1 MFCPKCGSE
10 SLETQRFC
18 KACGTNLQ
26 LINDALRTG
35 DTPQGPFG
43 INVDEL
49 TKNAIDFAKSWK
61 TSWGPG
67 HLRIEK
73 VPRGERHT
81 GLSGRGGENSIG
93 DAAERFRL
101 SREIRKQA
109 REEARRQN
117 LPKPKEYMSYSW
129 QHNLRNGLV
138 SLLWGTGLGVV
149 LYYLG
154 QTAIDSGFI
163 RNLEETSRG
172 HVQGL
177 EPIVRLFWLIA
188 LLPTLKGLARI
199 IYAAFFGES
208 MATLA
213 ARFTPP
219 PMLEEPQPFIRQ
231 DTAPVAEREPVSASY
246 EPSIEP
252 PPSVTEHTTHFFE
265 ETQQPVKRESQ

>member
-35 DTPQGPFG
+35 DTSQGPFG

-49 TKNAIDFAKSWK
+49 TKNAVDFAKSWK

-67 HLRIEK
+67 HPRIEK
-73 VPRGERHT
+73 VPRGERHR
-81 GLSGRGGENSIG
+81 GLSGRGGQSI
-93 DAAERFRL
+93 DEVRERLRIN
-101 SREIRKQA
+101 REVKKQA

-129 QHNLRNGLV
+129 QHNLRSGLV
-138 SLLWGTGLGVV
+138 SLFWGTGLGVV

-154 QTAIDSGFI
+154 QTALDEGLIG
-163 RNLEETSRG
+163 RLEATSNG

-177 EPIVRLFWLIA
+177 EPLVRIIWLIA
-188 LLPTLKGLARI
+188 LLPVLKGLAHI

-219 PMLEEPQPFIRQ
+219 PVLEEPPPFIRQ
-231 DTAPVAEREPVSASY
+231 DTAPVAEREPVAAGY
-246 EPSIEP
+246 DPSIEP

>member
-10 SLETQRFC
+10 SVEAQRFC

-26 LINDALRTG
+26 LINDALSGG
-35 DTPQGPFG
+35 DGPQGPFG

-49 TKNAIDFAKSWK
+49 AKNARDFAKSWK
-61 TSWGPG
+61 TNVAVAVGGRTGSGDA
-67 HLRIEK
+67 R
-73 VPRGERHT
+73 ERH
-81 GLSGRGGENSIG
+81 RV
-93 DAAERFRL
+93 

-138 SLLWGTGLGVV
+138 SLFWGAGLGVL

-154 QTAIDSGFI
+154 QTAIDEGLI
-163 RNLEETSRG
+163 RRLEESSQG

-177 EPIVRLFWLIA
+177 EPIVRMIWMIA
-188 LLPTLKGLARI
+188 LLPVLKGLAHI
-199 IYAAFFGES
+199 IYAAFFAES
-208 MATLA
+208 MAMLA

-219 PMLEEPQPFIRQ
+219 PLLEEPQPFIRQ
-231 DTAPVAEREPVSASY
+231 DTAPVVERQSVPIGY
-246 EPSIEP
+246 EPPIEP
-252 PPSVTEHTTHFFE
+252 PPSVTEHTTHIFDE
-265 ETQQPVKRESQ
+265 SQPQMKREPQ

>member
-1 MFCPKCGSE
+1 MEEKMFCPKCGSE

-43 INVDEL
+43 IDVDAL
-49 TKNAIDFAKSWK
+49 AKNAKDFAQSWK
-61 TSWGPG
+61 TSWSGG
-67 HLRIEK
+67 GDEKNRHNQQRVVGLRI
-73 VPRGERHT
+73 T
-81 GLSGRGGENSIG
+81 
-93 DAAERFRL
+93 
-101 SREIRKQA
+101 REMRKQA

-138 SLLWGTGLGVV
+138 SLLWGTGLGIV

-154 QTAIDSGFI
+154 RTAIDDGFI

-177 EPIVRLFWLIA
+177 EPLVRLIWLIA
-188 LLPTLKGLARI
+188 LLPVLKGLAKI

-231 DTAPVAEREPVSASY
+231 DTAPVAEREPAASSF

-265 ETQQPVKRESQ
+265 DAKQPVK

>member
-1 MFCPKCGSE
+1 MFFCPKCGTE

-18 KACGTNLQ
+18 KSCGTNLQ

-35 DTPQGPFG
+35 DSGPGPFG
-43 INVDEL
+43 INIDEL
-49 TKNAIDFAKSWK
+49 AKNAVDFAKSWK

-67 HLRIEK
+67 QLKIER
-73 VPRGERHT
+73 VPRGDRHA
-81 GLSGRGGENSIG
+81 SRRGENSV
-93 DAAERFRL
+93 DEMRERLRS
-101 SREIRKQA
+101 SREIRRQA

-138 SLLWGTGLGVV
+138 SLLWGGGLGIA

-154 QTAIDSGFI
+154 RTALDEGFI
-163 RNLEETSRG
+163 RNLEESSRG

-177 EPIVRLFWLIA
+177 EPIVKLIWLIA
-188 LLPTLKGLARI
+188 LLPVLKGLAHI
-199 IYAAFFGES
+199 IYASFFAES

-213 ARFTPP
+213 TRFTPP
-219 PMLEEPQPFIRQ
+219 PLLEEPRSFVRQ
-231 DTAPVAEREPVSASY
+231 DTAPVAEREPVPTSY
-246 EPSIEP
+246 EPSAEP

-265 ETQQPVKRESQ
+265 ESQQPAKRESQ

>member
-1 MFCPKCGSE
+1 MFCPKCGGE

-26 LINDALRTG
+26 LINDALRPG
-35 DTPQGPFG
+35 DTSQGPFG
-43 INVDEL
+43 SNVDQL
-49 TKNAIDFAKSWK
+49 TRNAVDFAKSWK

-67 HLRIEK
+67 HMRIEK
-73 VPRGERHT
+73 FPRGERHKR
-81 GLSGRGGENSIG
+81 GSGRGGDDSIG
-93 DAAERFRL
+93 DVAERLRI

-129 QHNLRNGLV
+129 QHNLRNGLA
-138 SLLWGTGLGVV
+138 SLLWGTGLGIT

-163 RNLEETSRG
+163 KNLEETSRG

-177 EPIVRLFWLIA
+177 EPVVRLIWLIA
-188 LLPTLKGLARI
+188 LLPVLKGLARI
-199 IYAAFFGES
+199 VYAAFFGES

-231 DTAPVAEREPVSASY
+231 DTAPVVEREPVAAGY

-265 ETQQPVKRESQ
+265 ESQQPVKRESQ